1 MAGRSGQGKSECQKP
16 SGEGTVLARA
26 LRRNQ
31 PAPVKASGTWRN
43 PLTRSPAGRGK
54 PGLGGTGE
62 RKAWADAAS
71 RCSRPFSRLWKIKRL
86 PPDPLGGHPEIIA
99 SSPVGARTQL
109 LIFLCR
115 GLWHLWNATGLL
127 HYRFPGAAGNDLGI
141 LMTLPGDHRSK
152 ARGEASKYGGPN

>member
-71 RCSRPFSRLWKIKRL
+71 RCSRPFSRLWKIKPLL
-86 PPDPLGGHPEIIA
+86 PPLAPELNFLFFCVEVCGTSGMPLGCSITVFQA
-99 SSPVGARTQL
+99 LR
-109 LIFLCR
+109 
-115 GLWHLWNATGLL
+115 ATIWA
-127 HYRFPGAAGNDLGI
+127 F
-141 LMTLPGDHRSK
+141 S
-152 ARGEASKYGGPN
+152 